1 MRRRLRI
8 IANGKAASDP
18 ALREAVHSLRHS
30 GVELEMRVT
39 WEGGDAVR
47 FAGEAVREGVDTV
60 IAAGGDGTINEVV
73 TGMLVAPVER
83 LPSLGILPMGT
94 ANDFATACGLPLDI
108 LPALQLVCTLPPT
121 WIDVGQVGGRFFIN
135 MATGGFGTQITVDTP
150 AESKRALG
158 GLAYL
163 LTGLSRFSGIAAE
176 TGHFNGPGFHWD
188 GDFLVLA
195 VGNGRMAG
203 GGHPLCPDA
212 CLNDGLLDVHI
223 LPNAD
228 AGSALWTSLV
238 DGVEAVAREVFVS
251 VRTPTLEVSVPAGL
265 AINLDGE
272 PLQGSHFRFE
282 VRRSALAVHLPLD
295 CPMLLR

>member
-18 ALREAVHSLRHS
+18 ALREAVYSLRHT

-176 TGHFNGPGFHWD
+176 TGHFNGPGFH
-188 GDFLVLA
+188 
-195 VGNGRMAG
+195 
-203 GGHPLCPDA
+203 
-212 CLNDGLLDVHI
+212 
-223 LPNAD
+223 
-228 AGSALWTSLV
+228 
-238 DGVEAVAREVFVS
+238 
-251 VRTPTLEVSVPAGL
+251 
-265 AINLDGE
+265 
-272 PLQGSHFRFE
+272 
-282 VRRSALAVHLPLD
+282 
-295 CPMLLR
+295 